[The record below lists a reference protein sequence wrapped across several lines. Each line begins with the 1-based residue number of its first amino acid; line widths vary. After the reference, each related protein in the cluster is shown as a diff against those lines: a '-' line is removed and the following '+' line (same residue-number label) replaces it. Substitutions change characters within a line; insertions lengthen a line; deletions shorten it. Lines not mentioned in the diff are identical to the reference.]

1 MFFSSYLFLFQI
13 AKRATTIRN
22 QFCCLV
28 VLIFV
33 GAHLSFLVSSISCV
47 LSPQVHHQSQWAKD
61 QPLLCVYSAAFLFVA
76 NSREKNNSERAEKGR
91 RGERERESEREREC
105 EKGKSRESASW
116 THHIQTIQPANI
128 ILSTKEIVLIH
139 TQTHARQVVT
149 SSKSFSFPPNL
160 LFSKLTFK
168 SNWLSS
174 FAFFPNQSTFIW
186 MRKCCRN
193 LLGGIRVVRASQRK
207 CISVSSIRT
216 FINTNGTKWRKK
228 LFIHCNKFW
237 A

>member
-91 RGERERESEREREC
+91 RGERERVSEKESVKKERV
-105 EKGKSRESASW
+105 ESLQVELIISKQFNQPTLFYLQKKLYW
-116 THHIQTIQPANI
+116 YTHKH
-128 ILSTKEIVLIH
+128 
-139 TQTHARQVVT
+139 THAKWSHQVNH
-149 SSKSFSFPPNL
+149 FLFPQI
-160 LFSKLTFK
+160 FC
-168 SNWLSS
+168 
-174 FAFFPNQSTFIW
+174 FPN
-186 MRKCCRN
+186 
-193 LLGGIRVVRASQRK
+193 
-207 CISVSSIRT
+207 
-216 FINTNGTKWRKK
+216 
-228 LFIHCNKFW
+228 
-237 A
+237 

>member
-76 NSREKNNSERAEKGR
+76 NSREKKQQRTSGERKKG
-91 RGERERESEREREC
+91 RERESEREREC

-128 ILSTKEIVLIH
+128 ILSTNEIVLIH

-216 FINTNGTKWRKK
+216 FYLK
-228 LFIHCNKFW
+228 LFIHCNKVW